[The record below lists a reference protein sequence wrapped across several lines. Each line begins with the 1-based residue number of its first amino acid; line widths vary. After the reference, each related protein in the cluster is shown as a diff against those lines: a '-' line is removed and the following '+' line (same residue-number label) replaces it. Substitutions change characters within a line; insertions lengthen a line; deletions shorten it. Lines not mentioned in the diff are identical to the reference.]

1 MAYIENLDE
10 IKSKLDPE
18 SVINLL
24 IPEKK
29 KKRSG
34 KELRTC
40 CPVHGGDGIEN
51 FSINIDTHQWICH
64 SHQCKG
70 VNLIDLYAQSKKI
83 QFLEAAEELANRF
96 GIQIEHR
103 TGHTLD
109 KKYTQA
115 DVLKSWNEATPQ
127 GKDTYFTHK
136 KILAPYIAKYGK
148 NPNGYHS
155 TLIPYKDI
163 EGNISYILG
172 ISDKK
177 RIYKCR
183 EEISGSF
190 AQIGELNSDSQF
202 YIGEG
207 IATVVT
213 AWEASNK
220 KIPAISAG
228 SWSNMLAVVSAIKS
242 KYSNSKPIVLIDCDD
257 GENGLKAAKI
267 ISEKFPEATYRNPN
281 FDTLPIADNTQ
292 KKDLKDFNDIL
303 SKCSLSLDEVR
314 RQLAI
319 EFDISKVKV
328 SSKNES
334 LKKNEAP
341 TIKTDS
347 KTHGRCETAAE
358 ALKKLGFIEKIKTRK
373 LEYEKSGI
381 VKISGI
387 PTNFVQLDGI
397 IDGLQGGH
405 LIILAGRTG
414 MGKTFVALNM
424 LKNISIDQKIPAAL
438 YSLEMSN
445 TQVFYRLTSLL
456 SGIPA
461 TKIKRGTINDQELEK
476 VEASIKLLEDSPL
489 FVSDEPSNS
498 ILSTLSGNMNSSCKA
513 NGVQAI
519 FIDHIGLV
527 NCGSNYKDN
536 RANEMGKITMTTKI
550 AAKQHNIPIICLA
563 QLNREA
569 DKKEPPKL
577 SQLRESGNLE
587 QDADIVIFVHRR
599 DYYDKADKPGQ
610 VEIIVEKNRDG
621 EPGKVNFSYRKET
634 WLIKEES
641 KIEDEMK
648 EIRNH
653 QNHSPISSMYN

>member
-1 MAYIENLDE
+1 MAYIENLEE

-40 CPVHGGDGIEN
+40 CPVHGGYGTEN
-51 FSINIDTHQWICH
+51 FSINLDTHQWICH

-83 QFLEAAEELANRF
+83 KFLDAAEELANRF
-96 GIQIEHR
+96 GIKIEHR
-103 TGHTLD
+103 TVNTTD
-109 KKYTQA
+109 RKYTQET
-115 DVLKSWNEATPQ
+115 VLKSWNEATSQ
-127 GKDTYFTHK
+127 GKDEYFFK
-136 KILAPYIAKYGK
+136 KGLQPPSIAKFGK
-148 NPNGYHS
+148 NANGYHS
-155 TLIPYKDI
+155 TMIPYRDI
-163 EGNISYILG
+163 EGKLLYLL
-172 ISDKK
+172 
-177 RIYKCR
+177 C
-183 EEISGSF
+183 ISGKKHQYKVEDDIKGAF
-190 AQIGELNSDSQF
+190 ALLGTIETESQY

-207 IATVVT
+207 IATVQT
-213 AWEASNK
+213 AWEASNQ

-228 SWSNMLAVVSAIKS
+228 SWSNMLDVVSAIKS
-242 KYSNSKPIVLIDCDD
+242 KYPNSKPIVLIDCDD
-257 GENGLKAAKI
+257 GENGLKAAKM
-267 ISEKFPEATYRNPN
+267 ISEKFPEATYRKPN
-281 FDTLPIADNTQ
+281 FDTLPIPSNTQ
-292 KKDLKDFNDIL
+292 KNEFKDFNDIL

-314 RQLAI
+314 KQLTVD
-319 EFDISKVKV
+319 FDISSVKI
-328 SSKNES
+328 SSKNEA
-334 LKKNEAP
+334 LKKSEDQV
-341 TIKTDS
+341 IKNDS

-358 ALKKLGFIEKIKTRK
+358 ALKKLGFIERVKTRK
-373 LEYEKSGI
+373 LEYEKSGA
-381 VKISGI
+381 VKISGVQ
-387 PTNFVQLDGI
+387 TQFNQLDNI
-397 IDGLQGGH
+397 LDGLQGGH

-424 LKNISIDQKIPAAL
+424 LKNIAIDQKIPAAL

-445 TQVFYRLTSLL
+445 TQVFYRLASLI

-461 TKIKRGTINDQELEK
+461 TKIKRGTITDKELEE
-476 VEASIKLLEDSPL
+476 VENAVKLIENSPL
-489 FVSDEPSNS
+489 FMTDEPSNS
-498 ILSTLSGNMNSSCKA
+498 TLNILSANMHRSCKS

-527 NCGSNYKDN
+527 NCGNNYKDN
-536 RANEMGKITMTTKI
+536 RANEMGEITMTAKI
-550 AAKQHNIPIICLA
+550 TAKQHNVPIICLA

-621 EPGKVNFSYRKET
+621 EPGKVICEYGKPT
-634 WLIKEES
+634 WLIKEFP
-641 KIEDEMK
+641 
-648 EIRNH
+648 
-653 QNHSPISSMYN
+653 PIASQIPNDLTTGNIVPRRLRE